1 MTRILLEMA
10 NLLLI
15 YLIAFYCVLAFVTLM
30 IRWVNF
36 WVRWSYFVAYQ
47 TLFLITLR
55 IFFAVVVARHHTEPL
70 PASSTILYSIVIVYV

>member
-55 IFFAVVVARHHTEPL
+55 IFL
-70 PASSTILYSIVIVYV
+70 PWWLRVIILNRFPFLNFPYSIVADRR

>member
-1 MTRILLEMA
+1 MKRVMLVLVSLVLT
-10 NLLLI
+10 
-15 YLIAFYCVLAFVTLM
+15 YLIAFVTLM

-55 IFFAVVVARHHTEPL
+55 IFL
-70 PASSTILYSIVIVYV
+70 PWWLRVIILNRFPFLNFPYSIVADRR